1 MKLCLEA
8 IQWVSRVDFGL
19 SGECVLSNLT
29 VVIPTVGRINH
40 LSTTLRLLRFQF
52 GKSLRII
59 VYVNSESDSAFASIA
74 LLPYDHETYKATTV
88 RNSAD
93 ESTLEA
99 LKYVTEGYVW
109 ILGDDDIPL
118 GHGMTTLL
126 EEVKK
131 NSNEIL
137 FFDSVWMKPLGQSIP
152 GVSLMNFTH
161 SEDILL
167 RDFILKTGF
176 NYLFTGMGKLV
187 IKRDLINLQ
196 EWENVIDKGDSVFSY
211 VINLL
216 YQQPNANLHY
226 VHVPIIKYRT
236 GNYHWGDSTSWA
248 EYTKQREILRHH
260 PWTTGLTLHLK
271 HLRDSEVLTSKQ
283 IRLAMVCERQY
294 SHRFVDEIT
303 HHLMY
308 QLENSENFFS
318 ENSFYAIMSFV
329 WSVWPDMANFWMLYE
344 DSALKILSGTKVD
357 PNSTSELWE
366 VLHGENYPHQYR
378 SLMIEKIGYV
388 EIYEHLDGYL
398 CLNTKKADSPQ
409 GAYSI
414 LNPKLVTSSCWKLFT
429 ELSDARD
436 FATELSGGNV
446 DYLVNKH
453 FRELQKTATTNASE
467 TGKIRFL
474 IRPIYRR
481 LPIRI
486 RIWIKKNY

>member
-1 MKLCLEA
+1 MN
-8 IQWVSRVDFGL
+8 
-19 SGECVLSNLT
+19 NLT

-40 LSTTLRLLRFQF
+40 LSTTLKLLRIQF

-59 VYVNSESDSAFASIA
+59 VYLNSECDSAFNSIA
-74 LLPYDHETYKATTV
+74 RLPYDHETYRATSV

-99 LKYVTEGYVW
+99 LKYVAEGYVW

-118 GHGMTTLL
+118 SHGMTTLL

-131 NSNEIL
+131 NSSDIL
-137 FFDSVWMKPLGQSIP
+137 FFDSLWMKPSGQSIP

-187 IKRDLINLQ
+187 IKRNLINLQ
-196 EWENVIDKGDSVFSY
+196 EWENVINNGDSVFSY

-216 YQQPNANLHY
+216 YQRPNANLHY

-236 GNYHWGDSTSWA
+236 GNYHWGDSTSWD

-271 HLRDSEVLTSKQ
+271 HLYDSDVLTLKQ
-283 IRLAMVCERQY
+283 IRLSMVCERQY

-303 HHLMY
+303 HHLIH
-308 QLENSENFFS
+308 QLENNKEFFS
-318 ENSFYAIMSFV
+318 ENSFYSMMSFL
-329 WSVWPDMANFWMLYE
+329 WLIWPDKANFWMLYE
-344 DSALKILSGTKVD
+344 DGALKRLSGIKID
-357 PNSTSELWE
+357 SNSISELWE
-366 VLHGENYPHQYR
+366 VLNADNSPHQFR
-378 SLMIEKIGYV
+378 SLMIEKIGYI

-398 CLNTKKADSPQ
+398 CLNTKKALSPQ
-409 GAYSI
+409 GAYAI
-414 LNPKLVTSSCWKLFT
+414 LNPQLVTSSCWKLFA
-429 ELSDARD
+429 ELNGARN
-436 FATELSGGNV
+436 FATEMTDMNI
-446 DYLVNKH
+446 DFLVKNH
-453 FRELQKTATTNASE
+453 FKELQEIAITNNRE
-467 TGKIRFL
+467 TGKIRFI
-474 IRPIYRR
+474 IRLIYRS
-481 LPIRI
+481 LPMRI